1 MREEQVVKQKVLA
14 EKEKEKQKA
23 YQLMSEERSK
33 NRKRNL
39 ELMNEIIGS
48 LQKMSFQSEK
58 EIKQQINVIKSN
70 PKYQSLR
77 GKYYIYEIFKKI
89 RESLYVMRP
98 RNTIEDLDELSI
110 EEEILFN
117 EIEKPNKAQITSL
130 TNFET
135 ENFMKSGQHHTNR
148 HIYGEEFYSKD
159 MF

>member
-1 MREEQVVKQKVLA
+1 MKEEQIVKQKVLA

-39 ELMNEIIGS
+39 ELMNEIIAS

-89 RESLYVMRP
+89 RESLYVMTP

-110 EEEILFN
+110 
-117 EIEKPNKAQITSL
+117 
-130 TNFET
+130 
-135 ENFMKSGQHHTNR
+135 
-148 HIYGEEFYSKD
+148 
-159 MF
+159 